1 MTNNAQQ
8 HSCGTM
14 PMSWQFES
22 VCEVFG
28 AERSRHCL
36 PGLVKHGG
44 LMTTMIFVDACKDPL
59 SDQLFEV
66 NLSKAANEA
75 AGDESH
81 SVLIIF
87 QLADQLTLPPSCR

>member
-1 MTNNAQQ
+1 
-8 HSCGTM
+8 
-14 PMSWQFES
+14 
-22 VCEVFG
+22 
-28 AERSRHCL
+28 
-36 PGLVKHGG
+36 
-44 LMTTMIFVDACKDPL
+44 MTTMIFVDACKDPL